1 MKDNRLVR
9 ILSMVVFAVG
19 LLAGTTLIAVTV
31 WGDLEAT
38 LFNPGMQ
45 YDAKLRGLRCPA
57 LITPK
62 QTGTIR
68 ARIKNTLDR
77 STNLFIRARTSEGY
91 VTLIREEQREL
102 PLDPGEAQWM
112 EWTISADDAAFERL
126 VLFKVAVTGG
136 YPLPARQGTCGI
148 VRINTTILTGGQLY
162 ALGLIVSLVCCI
174 GAAVLWIRSNPRM
187 LGTRV
192 QLTKAMI
199 WLSASILTGIVVSF
213 LGWWVAGT
221 VSLVVILLT
230 GGVTIGYLAG
240 RSPQQ

>member
-9 ILSMVVFAVG
+9 TLSMVVFAVG

-38 LFNPGMQ
+38 LFSPGIQ
-45 YDAKLRGLRCPA
+45 YDAKLRGLRCPV

-62 QTGTIR
+62 QTGTVR
-68 ARIKNTLDR
+68 ARIKNTIDR

-91 VTLIREEQREL
+91 ITLIREEQREL
-102 PLDPGEAQWM
+102 PLDPGEAQWV
-112 EWTISADDAAFERL
+112 EWPISADDAAFGRL

-187 LGTRV
+187 LGARA
-192 QLTKAMI
+192 QLTRAMI
-199 WLSASILTGIVVSF
+199 WLSASILVGIVVSF

-230 GGVTIGYLAG
+230 VGVTVGYLAG
-240 RSPQQ
+240 SSPQ